1 MPSAKLLALTLATTL
16 LAAHS
21 APARAEL
28 SLTFGGA
35 TTLLAAHSAPARAEL
50 SLTFG
55 GDMNFNSS
63 RVAPRPDGAK
73 KGGKVYSFKSL
84 LAGIAPYLD
93 GDINFAN
100 VETVI
105 SERDL
110 PDTRG
115 TFVFNSHPNAIRAA
129 TDAGFNLFNLAN
141 NHIGDHGQAGMDET
155 LRNMGALAKERGF
168 AWGGLGADREDALEP
183 VVFTTRTA
191 TGTYRIAFLAMTGVA
206 NTPTQATANKPGV
219 LYLRDPQDF
228 KDAMKKMAAVRADY
242 KILSFHWG
250 TEGKATLDGGQRAL
264 YQRALREGD
273 ADLIL
278 GHHPHRVRPVE
289 HVGDKVIFYSLGNY
303 LMLGAANINAQS
315 DVLDYGL
322 LGKLH
327 LEYDAAKKRL
337 VAQAAEMIP
346 IYDMHL
352 NPKALGKDEATRR
365 VKALN
370 SVGKGQL
377 GADNVE
383 FRVNR
388 KGFGSSCLGSNP
400 GARAAVICNN
410 QD

>member
-1 MPSAKLLALTLATTL
+1 MPSTRLLALTLATTL
-16 LAAHS
+16 LAA
-21 APARAEL
+21 AP
-28 SLTFGGA
+28 S
-35 TTLLAAHSAPARAEL
+35 ARAEL

-73 KGGKVYSFKSL
+73 KGGKVHSFRSL
-84 LAGIAPYLD
+84 LAGIAPFID

-100 VETVI
+100 VETVV
-105 SERDL
+105 SDRDL
-110 PDTRG
+110 ADTRG

-129 TDAGFNLFNLAN
+129 NDVGFNLFNLSN
-141 NHIGDHGQAGMDET
+141 NHIGDHGRTGMDET
-155 LRNMGALAKERGF
+155 LKNMTALAKERGF
-168 AWGGLGADREDALEP
+168 QFGGLGSDRNDALEP
-183 VVFTTRTA
+183 TVFNVTTA
-191 TGTYRIAFLAMTGVA
+191 SGTYRIAFLAMTGVS
-206 NTPTQATANKPGV
+206 NTPTQATDDKPGL

-289 HVGDKVIFYSLGNY
+289 HVNGKVIFYSLGNY
-303 LMLGAANINAQS
+303 LMLGAANINGQS
-315 DVLDYGL
+315 DTLDYGL

-327 LEYDAAKKRL
+327 LEWDPAKKRL
-337 VAQAAEMIP
+337 VAQAAEAIP
-346 IYDMHL
+346 LYDMHL
-352 NPKALGKDEATRR
+352 APKAFGVAEATRR

-370 SVGKGQL
+370 TVGKGQL
-377 GADNVE
+377 GDENVD

-388 KGFGSSCLGSNP
+388 KGFGSACLGNLP
-400 GARAAVICNN
+400 GGRAQVICN
-410 QD
+410 QRD